1 MPLNRKNLHIKIRA
15 EKKLHLYLRNADS
28 LKHVFHLQ
36 MIDIHIILH
45 DYDYNHLITI
55 TITMTLTADLA
66 LFSFRFYFSDHPSII
81 LQFFFKFTGHDYARL
96 RLRVVIGPAPPS
108 YQVLCEAD
116 ELDVSPLQL
125 VNLLIDLSHVFTV
138 HLV

>member
-1 MPLNRKNLHIKIRA
+1 MPLNRKNLHIKICA

-45 DYDYNHLITI
+45 DYDDYNHLITI

-66 LFSFRFYFSDHPSII
+66 LFSFRFYFSDHPCII
-81 LQFFFKFTGHDYARL
+81 L
-96 RLRVVIGPAPPS
+96 
-108 YQVLCEAD
+108 
-116 ELDVSPLQL
+116 
-125 VNLLIDLSHVFTV
+125 
-138 HLV
+138 